1 MFTSAIARPDTPT
14 ERHRPRRTPSPAHRV
29 ATPLPAVV
37 TRLLAVVASLAL
49 MVVASAASATTA
61 SATTNTIVD
70 AGWQQFTT
78 AGGVGGG
85 SVDGPYLFDSTKLT
99 KVTVTDS
106 FCHGDEFSV
115 FDNGVLVG
123 NTSEIPAEL
132 HTCPTRFYLSNIARA
147 DISMTDPTFS
157 QGAFYVGPGSHSLEF
172 VNKAIWNGTDSG
184 SVAFFRLETV
194 SLTMTDCMANGWT
207 NFGTLFTN
215 QGQCVSLANTLAR
228 LTAANVGT
236 VTFEA
241 SDFGTVARGLTPPD
255 PSWHTWVGGP
265 FTQARTYDTRMT
277 VPTTQ
282 AAGNEVLTVTVPVSL
297 SGAGA
302 GDAAVATV
310 TMTMTPQDRFF
321 SWIPVAQY
329 GSLGNSAWELVG
341 DPTISDPS
349 MVTTWT
355 FRSTAPLTRGA
366 AYDPIVI
373 SFNVGSP
380 SNFLSVVYDF
390 GRPHTATVSVAADGY
405 ATGTGSGFYL
415 PE

>member
-1 MFTSAIARPDTPT
+1 VFTLATAQPDNPPHKNRQRET
-14 ERHRPRRTPSPAHRV
+14 RAAAHRPGTL
-29 ATPLPAVV
+29 LPAVL
-37 TRLLAVVASLAL
+37 TRLLAVLASLAL
-49 MVVASAASATTA
+49 MVVASATTA

-78 AGGVGGG
+78 EGGVGGG
-85 SVDGPYLFDSTKLT
+85 SVDGPYLFESTKLT

-115 FDNGVLVG
+115 FDNGVLIG

-132 HTCPTRFYLSNIARA
+132 HTCPTRFYLSAIARA
-147 DISMTDPTFS
+147 DVSMTDPTFS

-172 VNKAIWNGTDSG
+172 VNKVIWNGTDSG
-184 SVAFFRLETV
+184 SDAFFRLETV
-194 SLTMTDCMANGWT
+194 SLTMTDCMANGWQ

-215 QGQCVSLANTLAR
+215 PGQCVSLANTLAH

-241 SDFGTVARGLTPPD
+241 SPFGTVARGLTPPD
-255 PSWHTWVGGP
+255 PSWHKWVGP
-265 FTQARTYDTRMT
+265 FAHATTYDTRMT
-277 VPTTQ
+277 VPITQ

-302 GDAAVATV
+302 GNPAVATV

-321 SWIPVAQY
+321 SWIPVGQY

-373 SFNVGSP
+373 SFDVGDNSTF
-380 SNFLSVVYDF
+380 NNVVYDF
-390 GRPHTATVSVAADGY
+390 GRPHTATVSVTADGY
-405 ATGTGSGFYL
+405 ATGTGSGLYL

>member
-1 MFTSAIARPDTPT
+1 VF
-14 ERHRPRRTPSPAHRV
+14 
-29 ATPLPAVV
+29 AV
-37 TRLLAVVASLAL
+37 LASLAL
-49 MVVASAASATTA
+49 IGVASVASASTA
-61 SATTNTIVD
+61 SATTTATVD
-70 AGWQQFTT
+70 SGWQQFTT
-78 AGGVGGG
+78 EGGVGGD
-85 SVDGPYLFDSTKLT
+85 SVDGPYLFESTKLT

-115 FDNGVLVG
+115 FDNGELLG
-123 NTSEIPAEL
+123 DTSEIPAEL
-132 HTCPTRFYLSNIARA
+132 RNCPTRFYLSPIARA
-147 DISMTDPTFS
+147 DVSMADPTFS
-157 QGAFYVGPGSHSLEF
+157 QGSFYVGPGSHSLEF
-172 VNKAIWNGTDSG
+172 VNKAIWNGTDDG
-184 SVAFFRLETV
+184 SDAFFRLETV
-194 SLTMTDCMANGWT
+194 SLTKADCTAGGWES
-207 NFGTLFTN
+207 FGTLFAN
-215 QGQCVSLANTLAR
+215 QGECVSLSNAQQH
-228 LTAANVGT
+228 LTAANVGP
-236 VTFEA
+236 VTFQA

-265 FTQARTYDTRMT
+265 FTHARTYDTRMT

-302 GDAAVATV
+302 GNPAIATV

-366 AYDPIVI
+366 DYDPIVI
-373 SFNVGSP
+373 SFDVGTPTS
-380 SNFLSVVYDF
+380 FLSVVYDF
-390 GRPHTATVSVAADGY
+390 GRPHTASVSATADGY
-405 ATGTGSGFYL
+405 ATGTGSGWYL
-415 PE
+415 PEK

>member
-1 MFTSAIARPDTPT
+1 MFTLPTAQPDNPPHKN
-14 ERHRPRRTPSPAHRV
+14 RHRETRAAAQRAG
-29 ATPLPAVV
+29 TPLPAVL
-37 TRLLAVVASLAL
+37 TRLLAVLATLAL
-49 MVVASAASATTA
+49 MVVVAPTTA

-78 AGGVGGG
+78 EGGVGGG
-85 SVDGPYLFDSTKLT
+85 TVDGPYVFETTQLT

-106 FCHGDEFSV
+106 FCHGDELSV
-115 FDNGVLVG
+115 FDNGVLIG
-123 NTSEIPAEL
+123 DTSEIPAEL
-132 HTCPTRFYLSNIARA
+132 EACPTRFFLSPIARA

-157 QGAFYVGPGSHSLEF
+157 QGSFYVGPGEHSLEF

-184 SVAFFRLETV
+184 TDAFFRLETV
-194 SLTMTDCMANGWT
+194 SLTEADCKVGGWE

-215 QGQCVSLANTLAR
+215 QGQCVSLSNELQH

-241 SDFGTVARGLTPPD
+241 SDFGTVARGLTPPK
-255 PSWHTWVGGP
+255 SWHTWVGGP

-310 TMTMTPQDRFF
+310 TLTMTPQDRFF

-341 DPTISDPS
+341 DPTISAPD

-366 AYDPIVI
+366 AYDPIII
-373 SFNVGSP
+373 SFNAASP
-380 SNFLSVVYDF
+380 SSFLSVVYDL
-390 GRPHTATVSVAADGY
+390 GRPHTATVSATADGY
-405 ATGTGSGFYL
+405 ATGTGSGLYL

>member
-1 MFTSAIARPDTPT
+1 MFTSTTATPDTPT
-14 ERHRPRRTPSPAHRV
+14 ERHRHRRTPSSAHR
-29 ATPLPAVV
+29 AAAPLPAVM

-49 MVVASAASATTA
+49 MVVASAAAATTA
-61 SATTNTIVD
+61 NATTNTIVD

-78 AGGVGGG
+78 EGGVGGG
-85 SVDGPYLFDSTKLT
+85 SVDGPYVFDTTNLT

-106 FCHGDEFSV
+106 FCHGDELSV
-115 FDNGVLVG
+115 FDNGVLIG

-157 QGAFYVGPGSHSLEF
+157 QGSFYVGPGSHSLEF
-172 VNKAIWNGTDSG
+172 VNKAIWNDTDSG
-184 SVAFFRLETV
+184 TVAFFRLETV
-194 SLTMTDCMANGWT
+194 PLTKADCKADGWT

-215 QGQCVSLANTLAR
+215 QGQCVSLSNALQH

-236 VTFEA
+236 VSFEA
-241 SDFGTVARGLTPPD
+241 SLFGTVARGLTPPT
-255 PSWHTWVGGP
+255 SWHKWVGP
-265 FTQARTYDTRMT
+265 FAHPTTYDTRMT
-277 VPTTQ
+277 VPMTQ

-302 GDAAVATV
+302 GNAAVATV

-321 SWIPVAQY
+321 SWIPVGQY
-329 GSLGNSAWELVG
+329 GTLGNTAWELVG
-341 DPTISDPS
+341 DPTIADPS

-373 SFNVGSP
+373 SFNVGDTSTF
-380 SNFLSVVYDF
+380 NNVVYNF
-390 GRPHTATVSVAADGY
+390 GRPHTATVSVTADGY

-415 PE
+415 P